1 LEINAGFQFG
11 FLLNDFLTPALRLQP
26 PIPDGVSPRV
36 RHSRPM
42 LRRLHGTITGLVLL
56 GATSTGLQAED
67 SKGSTPSTQNTG
79 TSNTTSTAAAP
90 PSVDVDSPATPT
102 PTNGNPFRLIA
113 ARNAFGIKDPPLPP
127 EPVVDTPPPP
137 PPTPSNVTLTG
148 FSLWQGRKKV
158 YLQIS
163 APGSKAPSYH
173 DMEEGDVQDDIE
185 ILSIDEKN
193 ETAKIRNAGQEFTLN
208 FKENGAKPS
217 GAPGAPS
224 QPGAPGTIP
233 APVTTG
239 VVNANRGVGGPTV
252 IGRGGVTDS
261 ASPTGNMAVPAM
273 VGASGGD
280 GGGVAA
286 PASGGIYPT
295 LPSRRQRTDGGGTQ
309 TPSSAP
315 VVQPGQERVINGR
328 VIPPP
333 PPLPVFDAPVGE

>member
-1 LEINAGFQFG
+1 
-11 FLLNDFLTPALRLQP
+11 
-26 PIPDGVSPRV
+26 
-36 RHSRPM
+36 M
-42 LRRLHGTITGLVLL
+42 LRRLHGTLTGLVLL
-56 GATSTGLQAED
+56 GATGASTHAED
-67 SKGSTPSTQNTG
+67 FKGSTPPEQNTG
-79 TSNTTSTAAAP
+79 TSNSAATAVPP
-90 PSVDVDSPATPT
+90 PSIEVGNPPPPT

-185 ILSIDEKN
+185 ILAIDEKN

-217 GAPGAPS
+217 GALGSPAP
-224 QPGAPGTIP
+224 PGAPGTIP

-239 VVNANRGVGGPTV
+239 VVNANRGSGGPTV

-261 ASPTGNMAVPAM
+261 ANSAGSMAVP
-273 VGASGGD
+273 VQGGGGD
-280 GGGVAA
+280 AGGVAA

-295 LPSRRQRTDGGGTQ
+295 LPSRRGRTDGGASQ

-315 VVQPGQERVINGR
+315 IVQPGQERVINGR

>member
-1 LEINAGFQFG
+1 
-11 FLLNDFLTPALRLQP
+11 
-26 PIPDGVSPRV
+26 
-36 RHSRPM
+36 M
-42 LRRLHGTITGLVLL
+42 LRRLHGTIAGLVLL
-56 GATSTGLQAED
+56 GTTSASTQAED
-67 SKGSTPSTQNTG
+67 SKGSTPPVQNTG
-79 TSNTTSTAAAP
+79 ASNTTATAAAV
-90 PSVDVDSPATPT
+90 PSVEVGSPAGSSATST

-137 PPTPSNVTLTG
+137 PPVPSNVTLTG

-185 ILSIDEKN
+185 ILGIDEKN
-193 ETAKIRNAGQEFTLN
+193 ETAKIRNAGQEYTLN

-217 GAPGAPS
+217 GAPGAPA
-224 QPGAPGTIP
+224 QPGAPGAIP

-239 VVNANRGVGGPTV
+239 VVNLNQGGGGPTV
-252 IGRGGVTDS
+252 IGRGGVTDT
-261 ASPTGNMAVPAM
+261 ANPAGNMTVPAM
-273 VGASGGD
+273 VGSGAGD
-280 GGGVAA
+280 AGGSMAA

-295 LPSRRQRTDGGGTQ
+295 LPSRRARTDGNGSQ

-315 VVQPGQERVINGR
+315 VIQPGQERVINGR

>member
-1 LEINAGFQFG
+1 
-11 FLLNDFLTPALRLQP
+11 
-26 PIPDGVSPRV
+26 
-36 RHSRPM
+36 
-42 LRRLHGTITGLVLL
+42 
-56 GATSTGLQAED
+56 
-67 SKGSTPSTQNTG
+67 
-79 TSNTTSTAAAP
+79 
-90 PSVDVDSPATPT
+90 
-102 PTNGNPFRLIA
+102 
-113 ARNAFGIKDPPLPP
+113 
-127 EPVVDTPPPP
+127 
-137 PPTPSNVTLTG
+137 
-148 FSLWQGRKKV
+148 
-158 YLQIS
+158 
-163 APGSKAPSYH
+163 
-173 DMEEGDVQDDIE
+173 MEEGDVQDDIE

-273 VGASGGD
+273 VGAGGGD

>member
-1 LEINAGFQFG
+1 
-11 FLLNDFLTPALRLQP
+11 
-26 PIPDGVSPRV
+26 
-36 RHSRPM
+36 M
-42 LRRLHGTITGLVLL
+42 LRRLHGPFTGLVLL
-56 GATSTGLQAED
+56 GATSASPHAED
-67 SKGSTPSTQNTG
+67 FKGSTPPVQNSG
-79 TSNTTSTAAAP
+79 ASNTATTAVAP
-90 PSVDVDSPATPT
+90 PSIEVGSASTPA

-127 EPVVDTPPPP
+127 EPVVETPPPP

-185 ILSIDEKN
+185 ILTIDEKN

-217 GAPGAPS
+217 GAPGAPP

-239 VVNANRGVGGPTV
+239 VVNANRGSGGPTV
-252 IGRGGVTDS
+252 IGRGGITDS
-261 ASPTGNMAVPAM
+261 AGPAANMAVPMLGGAN
-273 VGASGGD
+273 VGE

-286 PASGGIYPT
+286 PAAGGIYPT
-295 LPSRRQRTDGGGTQ
+295 LPSRRNRTDGGTPQ
-309 TPSSAP
+309 APSSAP
-315 VVQPGQERVINGR
+315 IVQPGQERVINGR

-333 PPLPVFDAPVGE
+333 PPLPVFDAPAGE